1 MKSKSAVLSTGVI
14 LVVVMIMY
22 GSSAGTNAMQKMK
35 PEELIAKHLASI
47 GTPEAIAAVHNR
59 TVKGTAT
66 VVFRPGPENKTTG
79 TGVFI
84 SEDKKVRLSLLFPA
98 LNYPGEEF
106 AFDGNKVSLGYVRPG
121 VRSLFSEFIMAND
134 FLVKEGLLG
143 GTLSTAWA
151 LYDVAGRK
159 PRLEYNGIK
168 KRVGK
173 DCHELRYMGRKGGGD
188 ARVLMYFDAQTF
200 RHVETEYRVIIIGQ
214 TEKRY
219 TLTEAFDNFEAVDG
233 LTLPRTYKL
242 NLTIDETATSMIDW
256 SVTFDQ
262 IQQNQQLDAKTFVII
277 S

>member
-1 MKSKSAVLSTGVI
+1 
-14 LVVVMIMY
+14 MIMY